1 MVAFLRGLQRG
12 RTMRCLL
19 TTWPSLDTEAE
30 KKSFLSWR
38 LSEQQDDST
47 DPRRHTLEAHQNR
60 TPEGVWL

>member
-1 MVAFLRGLQRG
+1 
-12 RTMRCLL
+12 MRCLL